1 MPRQSTPASPAAE
14 APATEATEPEATES
28 EAQAAEGPD
37 AANPAPDADA
47 PAAVAL
53 ADEELVPEEPVH
65 QELVPGHLVDRQLV
79 PSEPG
84 DRELVPEEL
93 GTGKVVASDSAVE
106 THDAESPGT
115 GADGTGADDTDTD
128 DTDTD
133 DSRTDDTDTDGTGT
147 DGTDGTDTDG
157 TDTDDSRTDDSGADG
172 TRAGAPSAA
181 RPARRRGLVPVLLIA
196 GACVL
201 GGLASVAAIQAH
213 SLRSDQASGNMALTD
228 AATTSQVRRQVTSA
242 INTIFSYNYADT
254 ATTRAAAQRL
264 LTGPAVREYDSLFR
278 LVQQDAPAQ
287 HLVLTTKVTDA
298 GVELLVGGRA
308 RVLIFADQ
316 RDTRK
321 TTSQTSYAGAMFAV
335 NAVLRDGRWKIENID
350 TFTGGS

>member
-14 APATEATEPEATES
+14 APATEATEPEATEP

-37 AANPAPDADA
+37 AAIPAPDADA
-47 PAAVAL
+47 PAAVAP

-65 QELVPGHLVDRQLV
+65 QELVPGHLVDRELV
-79 PSEPG
+79 DREPA

-93 GTGKVVASDSAVE
+93 GTGEVVASDSAVE
-106 THDAESPGT
+106 THDAESPG
-115 GADGTGADDTDTD
+115 ADGTGADDSSTDDTGTDPTDTDDASTDDTGTD

-133 DSRTDDTDTDGTGT
+133 DAS
-147 DGTDGTDTDG
+147 
-157 TDTDDSRTDDSGADG
+157 TDDSGADG
-172 TRAGAPSAA
+172 TRAGAASAA

-213 SLRSDQASGNMALTD
+213 SLRSDQASGNVALTD

-298 GVELLVGGRA
+298 GVELLVGDRA

>member
-1 MPRQSTPASPAAE
+1 MARPPTPASPAAE
-14 APATEATEPEATES
+14 APATEATEPEA
-28 EAQAAEGPD
+28 QAAEGPD
-37 AANPAPDADA
+37 AAIPAPDADA
-47 PAAVAL
+47 QAAVVPAGEELVPDESVHEELVPNQPVHEELVPGQLVDGEL
-53 ADEELVPEEPVH
+53 ADRELADGELVPEEI
-65 QELVPGHLVDRQLV
+65 
-79 PSEPG
+79 
-84 DRELVPEEL
+84 
-93 GTGKVVASDSAVE
+93 GTGEVVASDDSAE
-106 THDAESPGT
+106 TQDAKSPG
-115 GADGTGADDTDTD
+115 A
-128 DTDTD
+128 D
-133 DSRTDDTDTDGTGT
+133 DSRTDSTG
-147 DGTDGTDTDG
+147 
-157 TDTDDSRTDDSGADG
+157 TDDSGAGDSS
-172 TRAGAPSAA
+172 TATA
-181 RPARRRGLVPVLLIA
+181 RPARGRSLVPVLLIA

-201 GGLASVAAIQAH
+201 GGLAGVAAIQAH
-213 SLRSDQASGNMALTD
+213 SLRSDQASRNTALTD
-228 AATTSQVRRQVTSA
+228 AAATSQVRRQVTSA

-298 GVELLVGGRA
+298 GVELLVGDRA

-335 NAVLRDGRWKIENID
+335 NAVMRDGRWKIENID